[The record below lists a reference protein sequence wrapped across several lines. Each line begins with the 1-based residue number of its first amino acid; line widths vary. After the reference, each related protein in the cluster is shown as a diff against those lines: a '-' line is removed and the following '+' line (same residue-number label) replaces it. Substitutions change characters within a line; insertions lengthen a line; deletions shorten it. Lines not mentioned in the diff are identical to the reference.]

1 MSKEEFEKIFT
12 KLTQTQDPTRI
23 FDEFLDYAIDI
34 NLFTDKEQG
43 LDFNGREKYYFEMFK
58 EWIKIT
64 NEELEK
70 PDSVGWFDFLGNFY
84 ESVIQSKFK
93 AGNIGQFFTPSNVCE
108 TMAQITILSNPSNGM
123 INDCCCGSARL
134 LLAGH
139 HHDPNAICI
148 GQDLDSVSVKMA
160 ALNFYLHGVRGSVLH
175 MNSISNEFFGGFKVN
190 QYLGFGLPLPHIE
203 VLNSYEDAFHFWGR
217 GLEKKENVESED
229 VSLNTV
235 KDTVQ
240 TTLI

>member
-1 MSKEEFEKIFT
+1 MTDGFEKTFE
-12 KLTQTQDPTRI
+12 KLTHTQDPTRI

-34 NLFTDKEQG
+34 NLFTLKDQNLKF
-43 LDFNGREKYYFEMFK
+43 DGREEAYFDMFQ
-58 EWIKIT
+58 EWIMIT
-64 NEELEK
+64 NDKLET
-70 PDSVGWFDFLGNFY
+70 SGVGWYDYLGEFY

-108 TMAQITILSNPSNGM
+108 AMAEMTMMGKPSEGM

-139 HHDPNAICI
+139 KHDPKAICI

-160 ALNFYLHGVRGSVLH
+160 ALNFYIHGVRGSVLH
-175 MNSISNEFFGGFKVN
+175 MNSITNEFFGGYKVN
-190 QYLGFGLPLPHIE
+190 QYLGFGVPLPHIE
-203 VLNSYEDAFHFWGR
+203 LLNSYEDAFHFFGE
-217 GLEKKENVESED
+217 GLRNRAEEKVVELNPTGKE
-229 VSLNTV
+229 
-235 KDTVQ
+235 TVQ

>member
-1 MSKEEFEKIFT
+1 MT
-12 KLTQTQDPTRI
+12 
-23 FDEFLDYAIDI
+23 
-34 NLFTDKEQG
+34 
-43 LDFNGREKYYFEMFK
+43 MFQ
-58 EWIKIT
+58 EWIFLT
-64 NEELEK
+64 NEKLSQE
-70 PDSVGWFDFLGNFY
+70 DTIGWYDYLGEFY

-148 GQDLDSVSVKMA
+148 GQDLDIVSVKMA
-160 ALNFYLHGVRGSVLH
+160 ALNFYIHGVRGSVLH
-175 MNSISNEFFGGFKVN
+175 MNSITNEFFGGYKVN
-190 QYLGFGLPLPHIE
+190 QYLGYGLPLPHIE
-203 VLNSYEDAFHFWGR
+203 LLHSYEDAFHFFGN
-217 GLEKKENVESED
+217 GLNKHAREKIVELNPKSKES
-229 VSLNTV
+229 
-235 KDTVQ
+235 VQ